1 MHMPPSSKFQE
12 FVEEVRRKTD
22 IVTLIAEDAKLE
34 KTSGG
39 YKCKSPLRHDND
51 PSFWIYAATQSW
63 CDFGTHDGG
72 DVFRYIEK
80 RDRVDFRGAVEI
92 LARRAGVEAPWS
104 RVDPL
109 EAEAM
114 QYLERR
120 AVSDLL
126 TEAID
131 YYHHALPDRIREECF
146 RAQYGFSNE
155 TIDELRLGWADGH
168 LADYFLSTR
177 GYTREMVLSTGLFLE
192 RGTGGEIIDLYS
204 HRLVFPYW
212 HKGLV
217 VYSIARRTKYTAD
230 DDWEKP
236 KYKKQLV
243 NGTKHP
249 YVSSTVS
256 NDWFWGEDSVSRRVE
271 ELLIT
276 EGVTDAISAWQVGL
290 PVISP
295 VTVRFRNDDIP
306 KLLRL
311 TERADRIILC
321 NDADVLPD
329 GRKPGE
335 EGALRTATAL
345 FQAKRDVRVAALP
358 RPAGASKVDLNEFIR
373 DRGLR
378 ELRPILDASS
388 RYPEFLIQQVPKDD
402 LPIAELEA
410 RLQPV
415 AEVVASLAPIQREL
429 YIKAIAK
436 RFKLPKRTV
445 AEMIATFEPPEAM
458 LTDEQIKQKEI
469 EAARANLPQEERI
482 RGRVLEELRYYYT
495 ESPNGTQEVIS
506 SFTLRATQRITL
518 DSGEILS
525 CEVSLANGKNI
536 NSVIFPRGAWTSRRD
551 FLRAFP
557 SPDMQ
562 WKGTDDHVQDV
573 LRLVTSTP
581 APTRK
586 GTTNLG
592 FIEMPD
598 GPRWV
603 SPNVVISPRGVLED
617 PDVVFV
623 PSGSTLAA
631 RVSYELLPDEPLR
644 ELAKAVLPEL
654 LKLNAP
660 DVIVPIIGWFFATPF
675 KPRLNKLLGHF
686 PILMVWGT
694 AGSGKTSIVKDIFW
708 PLLGVSVRTEPY
720 SCTET
725 EFALMRQFAA
735 TDSVPL
741 FLDEFKPRDM
751 GKNKVDR
758 LLRLLRRVYGGE
770 TEERGRVDLSVASY
784 HLAAPIVLA
793 GEAMPDGDPALMER
807 MICVSPRK
815 THLQQH
821 PEARAAFRTI
831 ARSQAHKL
839 AGAFV
844 QWSLSRDV
852 SAELEEARTL
862 TDRTLKDVERAGKVP
877 LRVYDNLLA
886 MTFGVVAFDKWGT
899 DLGVSMPEINLTPIF
914 KELTATILEGEGSNV
929 KDAFDAF
936 LESLSTYAHMGALTE
951 NVHYAMMDGKLCIHL
966 AMCHEIYLT
975 ERRKSGRE
983 DDTNGLRALRRVIAE
998 KVSRGGSFVLE
1009 TEKRV
1014 QLEGGHL
1021 RCVVI
1026 DMNKVPSHLEFEPF
1040 PIEKDRG
1047 WGGTRPGTNGWSW
1060 DPTTARAGQ
1069 SDNN

>member
-1 MHMPPSSKFQE
+1 MPASSRYQE
-12 FVEEVRRKTD
+12 FVEEVRRKSD
-22 IVTLIAEDAKLE
+22 IVAVIGRDAQLE
-34 KTSGG
+34 KTGDK
-39 YKCKSPLRHDND
+39 YKCKSPLRPDNN
-51 PSFWIYAATQSW
+51 PSFWIYPITQSF
-63 CDFGTHDGG
+63 CDFGTNDGG
-72 DVFRYIEK
+72 DVFRYIEL
-80 RDRVDFRGAVEI
+80 RDHVDFPKAIET
-92 LARRAGVEAPWS
+92 LARLAGVETPWS
-104 RVDPL
+104 RTDPL
-109 EAEAM
+109 EDEAM
-114 QYLERR
+114 QYIERR
-120 AVSDLL
+120 AISDLL

-131 YYHHALPDRIREECF
+131 YYHHALPERIREEYY
-146 RAQYGFSNE
+146 RAQYGFTNE

-168 LADYFLSTR
+168 LSDYFLSTR
-177 GYTREMVLSTGLFLE
+177 GYTRDIVLSTGLFLE
-192 RGTGGEIIDLYS
+192 RGTGGEIIDLYT

-256 NDWFWGEDSVSRRVE
+256 NDWFWGEDSVSRRVD

-295 VTVRFRNDDIP
+295 VTVRFRNDDVP

-311 TERADRIILC
+311 TERADRVILC

-335 EGALRTATAL
+335 EGALRTSTAL
-345 FQAKRDVRVAALP
+345 FQAKRDVRIATLP
-358 RPAGASKVDLNEFIR
+358 RAVGATKVDLNEFIR

-378 ELRPILDASS
+378 ELRPILDSAN
-388 RYPEFLIQQVPKDD
+388 RYPEFLIQQVPNTDP
-402 LPIAELEA
+402 PIPDLEA
-410 RLQPV
+410 RLQPI
-415 AEVVASLAPIQREL
+415 AEVVAATAAIQREI
-429 YIKAIAK
+429 YTKAICK

-445 AEMIATFEPPEAM
+445 AEMIATFGSPEPL
-458 LTDEQIKQKEI
+458 LTDEQIKTKEA
-469 EAARANLPQEERI
+469 EAKKANLPAEERI
-482 RGRVLEELRYYYT
+482 RGRVLEELGYYYT
-495 ESPNGTQEVIS
+495 ESTGGAQEVIS

-525 CEVSLANGKNI
+525 CEVSLANGKSI
-536 NSVIFPRGAWTSRRD
+536 NSVVFPRGAWTSRRD
-551 FLRAFP
+551 FLRTFP

-592 FIEMPD
+592 FHEMPD

-603 SPNVVISPRGVLED
+603 SPNVVISPRGILED
-617 PDVVFV
+617 SDIVFV

-631 RVSYELLPDEPLR
+631 RVSYEILPEASLR
-644 ELAKAVLPEL
+644 ELAGTVLPEL
-654 LKLNAP
+654 LRLNAP
-660 DVIVPIIGWFFATPF
+660 EVIVPIIGWFFATPF

-694 AGSGKTSIVKDIFW
+694 AGSGKTSLVKDIFW

-725 EFALMRQFAA
+725 EFALMRQFAS

-770 TEERGRVDLSVASY
+770 TEERGRVDLSIASY

-815 THLQQH
+815 TYLHQH
-821 PEARAAFRTI
+821 PESRTAFRSI
-831 ARSQAHKL
+831 ARSQAHKF
-839 AGAFV
+839 AGSFV

-852 SAELEEARTL
+852 PAELEEAKTITDATL
-862 TDRTLKDVERAGKVP
+862 QTVERAGKVP

-886 MTFGVVAFDKWGT
+886 MVFGVLAFDRWGT
-899 DLGVSMPEINLTPIF
+899 SLGVKMPDINLVPIF
-914 KELTATILEGEGSNV
+914 KELTSAILEGEGSNV

-936 LESLSTYAHMGALTE
+936 LESLSIYAQMGALRE
-951 NVHYAMMDGKLCIHL
+951 NAHYAMVDGKLCLHL
-966 AMCHEIYLT
+966 PTCHEIYLI

-983 DDTNGLRALRRVIAE
+983 DDTNGIRALRRVIAE
-998 KVSRGGSFVLE
+998 KVTRGQSYVLE
-1009 TEKRV
+1009 EEKRV
-1014 QLEGGHL
+1014 ALDGGHL
-1021 RCVVI
+1021 RCVMI
-1026 DMNKVPSHLEFEPF
+1026 EMSKVPAHLEFEPF
-1040 PIEKDRG
+1040 PVDKERG
-1047 WGGTRPGTNGWSW
+1047 WGGARPGTSGWSW
-1060 DPTTARAGQ
+1060 DPTAARAGQ
-1069 SDNN
+1069 PDNN